1 MGAIKRGG
9 YIFEPEHSVIAQNGA
24 IHVYKDGE
32 FVEEINF
39 SFSGKYPELDQIEK
53 LVEEYCE
60 EKGL

>member
-1 MGAIKRGG
+1 MGAIERGG